1 MAILPEEEIRRMR
14 FEEAPVTEIFKALEK
29 VYGVEIDF
37 DEALFSTCRL
47 TTVIS
52 KDDLYGRLDIICNV
66 IGTSY
71 TLHED
76 RIVIS
81 GAGCKAKM
89 Q

>member
-1 MAILPEEEIRRMR
+1 MR

-29 VYGVEIDF
+29 VYGVEIEF
-37 DEALFSTCRL
+37 DEEQFSACRL
-47 TTVIS
+47 TTVIN

-71 TLHED
+71 ILQAD
-76 RIVIS
+76 RIVIN

-89 Q
+89 H